1 METWLDIE
9 IDLICIIIL
18 IIVLRNS
25 GRQTG
30 MNRREL
36 GFRVLIYVVLAALL
50 YDIGAWLIDGKLFAG
65 AQRLHYIFSSS
76 IFFLNVFMGYACMR
90 YEFAFFHFNFYK
102 HKILPVLSIIP
113 IIMSIIILCINVNHP
128 LLFVISRQNYF
139 NVLSTAFLLRYM
151 ALAGIYILFSVIIGI
166 YRYMTAATVKEE
178 KESLSMII
186 YLLLPTAGIFIQNVL
201 NMTPMAWIAIMLSI
215 LLIFMNFQNDQIYID
230 ALTGI
235 GNRRFLNHYMHQLM
249 TDTSL
254 SQSPYT
260 MVLFDID
267 KFKLFNDRYGHLAGD
282 DVLIHTADAIRFGC
296 IKTTGKAVRYGG
308 DEFAVVCKEQDL
320 PKILKRTQD
329 KLDLYNKLSTY
340 VPVVLSHGTTEFI
353 PNRSE
358 SIEQIITRA
367 DVQMYDMKKQ
377 HCSSNTNLDAVSKV
391 QP

>member
-1 METWLDIE
+1 
-9 IDLICIIIL
+9 
-18 IIVLRNS
+18 
-25 GRQTG
+25 
-30 MNRREL
+30 
-36 GFRVLIYVVLAALL
+36 
-50 YDIGAWLIDGKLFAG
+50 
-65 AQRLHYIFSSS
+65 
-76 IFFLNVFMGYACMR
+76 
-90 YEFAFFHFNFYK
+90 
-102 HKILPVLSIIP
+102 
-113 IIMSIIILCINVNHP
+113 MSIIILCINVNHP

-139 NVLSTAFLLRYM
+139 NVLSPAFLLRYM

-186 YLLLPTAGIFIQNVL
+186 YLLLPTAGIFIQNAL
-201 NMTPMAWIAIMLSI
+201 DIIPMAWIAIMLSI

-249 TDTSL
+249 TDSSL